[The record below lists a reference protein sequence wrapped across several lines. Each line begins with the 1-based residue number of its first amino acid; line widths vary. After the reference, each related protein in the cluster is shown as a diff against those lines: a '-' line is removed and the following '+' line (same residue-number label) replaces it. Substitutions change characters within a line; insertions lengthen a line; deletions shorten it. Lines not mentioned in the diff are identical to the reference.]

1 MHHLD
6 APPRTLDST
15 ERELLLGLGPG
26 HTSTCRAASVAKANW
41 TAYEDSRKSLCGD
54 SFAVSSFAIMASAMC
69 ASWAPRMKPSQIIN
83 RLGLA
88 PGASAH
94 PSIRVPLGRWLAY
107 GGDADQDYPEDQ
119 LVRQL
124 GLQVNHT
131 GSDVRVLTGSL
142 CPNGAHMD
150 HFVRGG
156 GNGNISLRYGGWIL
170 ATLTSWK

>member
-94 PSIRVPLGRWLAY
+94 PSIRVPPTWT
-107 GGDADQDYPEDQ
+107 
-119 LVRQL
+119 LV
-124 GLQVNHT
+124 GLWRRRRPRLSRRST
-131 GSDVRVLTGSL
+131 GEATGTAS
-142 CPNGAHMD
+142 
-150 HFVRGG
+150 
-156 GNGNISLRYGGWIL
+156 
-170 ATLTSWK
+170 